1 MLMLY
6 SWSRSGRR
14 YGLPRT
20 APRASTSSWGLS
32 TGRDSARSRRS
43 RPRRRGD
50 HGPVFGVGR
59 SASLGNCGREI
70 LGAFCDFHVLVQSPM
85 VY

>member
-14 YGLPRT
+14 YGLPQT
-20 APRASTSSWGLS
+20 APRASTGSWGLS

-50 HGPVFGVGR
+50 HGPVFVVGR
-59 SASLGNCGREI
+59 SASLETAVGR
-70 LGAFCDFHVLVQSPM
+70 FLVRS
-85 VY
+85 VIFTF